1 MSFIVQ
7 LVKSIFC
14 VTGFQKLVRMCL
26 VVFPFVFYLTLASL
40 TLLVLCL
47 CIYHIWK
54 PFCHYFCQTFSSL
67 LCSLLW
73 SPFCLCWAGC
83 YCPRSHW
90 GCLCSIL
97 DMLCYNVS
105 YSLLFL
111 FVGSDLLLTTSS
123 GFLFFFFI
131 LDHIFFISFIYF
143 FSFPHSSV
151 LSVYVF
157 L

>member
-1 MSFIVQ
+1 MSLVFRNWLECALWFFPLFFILLWLHWPCWFYVYVFITSEN
-7 LVKSIFC
+7 LSAIIF
-14 VTGFQKLVRMCL
+14 V
-26 VVFPFVFYLTLASL
+26 
-40 TLLVLCL
+40 
-47 CIYHIWK
+47 
-54 PFCHYFCQTFSSL
+54 TFSSP
-67 LCSLLW
+67 LCPLLW
-73 SPFCLCWAGC
+73 SPFHLCWAGC
-83 YCPRSHW
+83 YCSRSHW

-123 GFLFFFFI
+123 GFFFFFI
-131 LDHIFFISFIYF
+131 LDHIFFIPFIYF